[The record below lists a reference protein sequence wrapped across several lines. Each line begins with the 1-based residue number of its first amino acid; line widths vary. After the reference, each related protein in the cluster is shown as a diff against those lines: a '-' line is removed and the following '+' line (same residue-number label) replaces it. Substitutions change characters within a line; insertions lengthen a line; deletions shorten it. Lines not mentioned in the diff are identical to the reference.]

1 MFLFVEPVSRNIGMY
16 VPAYPLP
23 ILELASFVKSRYP
36 RKRIQILSFPMDYGL
51 PLSPAGRDRV
61 YRDFLQDLA
70 ELRPRAVGVSCTA
83 IAQAQEALYLC
94 ERIKAQDS
102 RIFVFLGGYFPTLY
116 YEEILSRTSAVDGVV
131 VGEGEAACLGIME
144 CLAGGN
150 PPLNDAIPN
159 LAWKKGNRIHQNSA
173 GLRFDLKKKVP
184 LNLELLRYPRDYDIL
199 PYAFSR
205 GCPYHCNFCMEEYIR
220 PVRLEVPEETV
231 KEDLTALA
239 RNTTSHTLL
248 ISDALFKSFHLFPF
262 LRSLGMRIN
271 FETRCDVL
279 DPSILGRVADVC
291 GIFALGLESAS
302 YSTLKRMNKVRDETH
317 YRHYLKNAKAIFQEA
332 VKNEIPVMI
341 FMIAGYPGDTER
353 DLQESLDFA
362 RELAKNSGPGGHIF
376 KIGECHVYPKTKI
389 HELALSLPGV
399 HFDQDGIFG
408 QNIVTRPSQ
417 GLDFETVLAYMKEVF
432 GLSSYTPRLQ
442 KRMGKIMPFFRLPA
456 QALNDDFIPAHCF
469 RDGDRTVFDV
479 RGQSLEAFR
488 AVVPGLTA
496 KYKAQ
501 MSNPRSS
508 RNLPL

>member
-1 MFLFVEPVSRNIGMY
+1 
-16 VPAYPLP
+16 
-23 ILELASFVKSRYP
+23 
-36 RKRIQILSFPMDYGL
+36 
-51 PLSPAGRDRV
+51 
-61 YRDFLQDLA
+61 
-70 ELRPRAVGVSCTA
+70 
-83 IAQAQEALYLC
+83 
-94 ERIKAQDS
+94 
-102 RIFVFLGGYFPTLY
+102 
-116 YEEILSRTSAVDGVV
+116 
-131 VGEGEAACLGIME
+131 
-144 CLAGGN
+144 
-150 PPLNDAIPN
+150 
-159 LAWKKGNRIHQNSA
+159 
-173 GLRFDLKKKVP
+173 
-184 LNLELLRYPRDYDIL
+184 
-199 PYAFSR
+199 
-205 GCPYHCNFCMEEYIR
+205 
-220 PVRLEVPEETV
+220 
-231 KEDLTALA
+231 
-239 RNTTSHTLL
+239 
-248 ISDALFKSFHLFPF
+248 
-262 LRSLGMRIN
+262 
-271 FETRCDVL
+271 
-279 DPSILGRVADVC
+279 VC